1 MPRSAEF
8 HCEVCGTTTNT
19 PTHWVVIECGDLC
32 LTVFRWNLQAA
43 TAGGPRRLCEEAHA
57 QVYISRRFDSICSP
71 SKPDFLRLSQ

>member
-43 TAGGPRRLCEEAHA
+43 TAGGPRRLCGEAHA
-57 QVYISRRFDSICSP
+57 RFTSAGGSIRYVLLLSRTS
-71 SKPDFLRLSQ
+71 